1 MQRLLIAILLT
12 VTLVTWFIYVSAQDE
27 ISDKSTVKKEILLDE
42 YR

>member
-27 ISDKSTVKKEILLDE
+27 KGESNILKKEALVKE